1 MKMKFSIVY
10 KNTLLAAMLFTA
22 SLLSSCEK
30 DGNPNNLPDVNAA
43 DYAGKIDGFSST
55 DEIYP
60 NNLVA
65 YWDFE
70 TKNEKKSGTVPT
82 ATANDAIVDGGIKGK
97 ALSLNKGYLYYAT
110 QFNAFKTSVFKSF
123 TLSTWVQISNNGT
136 TKTMLFQLARPGIF
150 NGNLNFVL
158 ETNLKPAS
166 DILNLSVHPTF
177 TAVSGGTQDNINQ
190 SFGKSPKIG
199 PDTWANLVLTYDG
212 TTGIFNIFA
221 NGVNIGNY
229 SSRGVGTSLFNS
241 YEPSEVIIGGNY
253 NVVAG
258 KTVNTD
264 ATFAAMTG
272 KLDEI
277 RVYNRAIPES
287 IIKSMYNLGL
297 LGK

>member
-1 MKMKFSIVY
+1 MNFSNLHRKGCI
-10 KNTLLAAMLFTA
+10 LGLALTA
-22 SLLSSCEK
+22 TIFSSCEK
-30 DGNPNNLPDVNAA
+30 DGNPNNLPDVNAS
-43 DYAGKIDGFSST
+43 DYVGKIDGFSTT

-70 TKNEKKSGTVPT
+70 TKSEKKTNTAPT
-82 ATANDAIVDGGIKGK
+82 STANDAIVDGGFKGK
-97 ALSLNKGYLYYAT
+97 GLSLTNGYLYYAN
-110 QFNAFKTSVFKSF
+110 QFPAFKTDVFKSF
-123 TLSTWVQISNNGT
+123 TISTWVQISNNGA

-150 NGNLNFVL
+150 NGNINFVL

-177 TAVSGGTQDNINQ
+177 TAVSGGTQDNVNQ

-199 PDTWANLVLTYDG
+199 PNTWVHLALTYDG
-212 TTGIFNIFA
+212 SSGTFNIFA

-229 SSRGVGTSLFNS
+229 SGRGVGTALFNS
-241 YEPSEVIIGGNY
+241 YEPNEVIIGGNY
-253 NVVAG
+253 NVIPG
-258 KTVNTD
+258 KAIGTD

-272 KLDEI
+272 KIDEVRI
-277 RVYNRAIPES
+277 YNRSIPES

-297 LGK
+297 AGK

>member
-1 MKMKFSIVY
+1 MNFSNLHRKGCI
-10 KNTLLAAMLFTA
+10 LGLALTA
-22 SLLSSCEK
+22 TIFSSCEK
-30 DGNPNNLPDVNAA
+30 DGNPNNLPDVNAS
-43 DYAGKIDGFSST
+43 DYVGKIDGFSTT

-70 TKNEKKSGTVPT
+70 TKNEKKTNATPT
-82 ATANDAIVDGGIKGK
+82 STANDAIVDGGFKGK
-97 ALSLNKGYLYYAT
+97 GLSLNNGYLYYAS
-110 QFNAFKTSVFKSF
+110 QFPAFKTNVFKSF
-123 TLSTWVQISNNGT
+123 TISTWVQISNNGA

-150 NGNLNFVL
+150 NGNINFVL

-199 PDTWANLVLTYDG
+199 PGNWVHLALTYDG
-212 TTGIFNIFA
+212 SSGTFNIFA
-221 NGVNIGNY
+221 NGINIGNY
-229 SSRGVGTSLFNS
+229 SGRGVGTALFNS

-253 NVVAG
+253 NVIPG
-258 KTVNTD
+258 KAVGTD

-272 KLDEI
+272 KIDEI
-277 RVYNRAIPES
+277 RIYNRSIPES

-297 LGK
+297 AGK